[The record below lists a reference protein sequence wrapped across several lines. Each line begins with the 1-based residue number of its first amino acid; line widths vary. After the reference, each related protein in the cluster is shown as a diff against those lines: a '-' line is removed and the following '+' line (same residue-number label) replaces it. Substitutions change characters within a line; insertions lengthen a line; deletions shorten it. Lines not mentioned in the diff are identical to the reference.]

1 MASSATSID
10 EIAESIRQAGADRD
24 RLRETMSGL
33 YADTI
38 ELAHEP
44 PLPSDG
50 PIPSRV
56 LIELGGAEVA
66 AVERALRNPWLDAP
80 DVIVEGDRLR
90 VRNRMGGILA
100 DGTDVEVC
108 TNTVY
113 TIGGGRIVGLRSEMA
128 PEDME
133 RWGSVLAAG
142 DIEIPAGLFSQD
154 PRLSAE
160 SSP

>member
-1 MASSATSID
+1 MTPDAMSID
-10 EIAESIRQAGADRD
+10 EIADSIREVGADRD

-33 YADTI
+33 YAVSID
-38 ELAHEP
+38 LAHEP

-50 PIPSRV
+50 PIPSSV
-56 LIELGGAEVA
+56 LIALGGAEVA
-66 AVERALRNPWLDAP
+66 AAERALKNPWLDAP
-80 DVIVEGDRLR
+80 EVIVEDDRRLR
-90 VRNRMGGILA
+90 VRNRMGGTLA

-113 TIGGGRIVGLRSEMA
+113 TVGDGSIIGLRSEMA

-142 DIEIPAGLFSQD
+142 DFQIPAGLLPQDSQ
-154 PRLSAE
+154 S
-160 SSP
+160 